1 MEGESMQSSLIS
13 KVEKARVYA
22 GERHRMQIDGLHV
35 AFHGENSDH
44 EVAIQDGEWAC
55 NCDFF
60 ESWHVC
66 SHTMALERILDGMVP
81 QQQEAMALAAV

>member
-1 MEGESMQSSLIS
+1 MQSSLIG
-13 KVEKARVYA
+13 KVEKAKVYA

-44 EVAIQDGEWAC
+44 IVELVDGKWRC

-60 ESWHVC
+60 TSWATC
-66 SHTMALERILDGMVP
+66 SHTMALARVLEGMVP
-81 QQQEAMALAAV
+81 KAEMPELAAV